1 MSRRRR
7 VAVWVFCV
15 SYLAGLSALADEPP
29 PLVKIRLQGGR
40 AIVGELIERSRTGLK
55 LRELKTGKEA
65 EYANDALLKVERN
78 LADSDAITSAGL
90 PAFVAWKLSQHQSS
104 AAGKIADIK
113 PTAIYVTIGTKAG
126 IRKGQKLFV
135 YRDEGEIKDPD
146 TGEVLERQRA
156 KLAAKYR
163 LPPRL
168 LNPIGF

>member
-1 MSRRRR
+1 MSHRRC
-7 VAVWVFCV
+7 VAVWIFCV
-15 SYLAGLSALADEPP
+15 SSLAGLSALADEPP

-40 AIVGELIERSRTGLK
+40 AIGGELIEQSRKGLK

-90 PAFVAWKLSQHQSS
+90 PAFVAWKLSHRQPG

-113 PTAIYVTIGTKAG
+113 PTAIYVTIGTKNG

-146 TGEVLERQRA
+146 TGKVLERQRA
-156 KLAAKYR
+156 KIAGTYR
-163 LPPRL
+163 FAPHFLK
-168 LNPIGF
+168 PIGF